1 MVIYGVIRE
10 LPIASVKVLVS
21 GEVLFPISLIAFLVS
36 GGVVFTMVHRSF
48 PGMLR
53 EGALSPVGW
62 NPTSLKPTLIAALG
76 GTLLAV
82 IYLYV
87 AIKILPIAS
96 TQKVGAMATAAAAS
110 HGWPKMI
117 WVVLLLVGAP
127 IEEFLFRGGMLAG
140 FTRSL
145 GAGRSAA
152 IVTALF
158 VLMHMSETHLY
169 YPAIISIA
177 VVALCTLVARY
188 WSDSL
193 IPPICFHA
201 SYNLVIAIYG
211 VLYSV

>member
-87 AIKILPIAS
+87 AIKIL
-96 TQKVGAMATAAAAS
+96 
-110 HGWPKMI
+110 
-117 WVVLLLVGAP
+117 LVGAP

-158 VLMHMSETHLY
+158 VLMHISETHLY